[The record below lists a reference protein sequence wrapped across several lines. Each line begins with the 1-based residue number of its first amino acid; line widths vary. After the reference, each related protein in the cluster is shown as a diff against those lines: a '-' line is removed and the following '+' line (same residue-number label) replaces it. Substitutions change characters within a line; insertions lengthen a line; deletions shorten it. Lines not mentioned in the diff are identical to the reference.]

1 MDLFAKL
8 NPEQLAKVAESLAC
22 VEFGGSA
29 VIITKGEPG
38 DCFYLVRTG
47 GAVVSDGTRQL
58 GEISPGGSFGERAL
72 LTDEVRAAHI
82 TAGPLGCALFAL
94 SRDAF
99 KAALAM
105 VDEVF
110 RADALRRLPQLP
122 AALAPP
128 QLAAACA
135 AMERVLLP
143 TGEAFLGAAQ
153 AVDGIV
159 LVEEGSLAVT
169 EQPPGWAMGLSLSR
183 GAAFGAES
191 LADAGA
197 AHALGAVL
205 AAGPDG
211 VTLLRLRRAAFVAL
225 YGTLEMAEAAQR
237 VAALRR
243 VPLLA
248 ALPPDAML
256 ALAASLVP
264 LTFQP
269 GEPVVR
275 QGDPGDAFFLLDKG
289 TATVQDAAGKVYG
302 HLREGCYFGELALQA
317 KAGEGVR
324 AATIIA
330 APGAGELR
338 VLRMTR
344 DAFAAMRAEHP
355 AVAAGLAAGEAG
367 YAPVAYTARL
377 GLKDLQLSRALGV
390 GTFGKVFLAT
400 HRGNKYALKQVAKA
414 HVVAKG
420 LVAHIKR
427 ERDVMAECDSPFLV
441 ALTASFQDAQAL
453 YLLME
458 LVLGGELFYYLQGL
472 RTQLPEAAGRFYTAC
487 VVEAFDFL
495 HTRHYIYRDLKP
507 ENLLITATGY
517 IKVADYSFAK
527 RLRGGKTFTL
537 CGTPAYLAPEQI
549 TRAGHD
555 RAVDWWALGV
565 LTYELLAGTS
575 PFYHDDDMT
584 MFKRIVD
591 VKCARWLGAGT
602 VWAAAWR

>member
-1 MDLFAKL
+1 MSR
-8 NPEQLAKVAESLAC
+8 PVPLAAWGYVL
-22 VEFGGSA
+22 
-29 VIITKGEPG
+29 
-38 DCFYLVRTG
+38 L
-47 GAVVSDGTRQL
+47 
-58 GEISPGGSFGERAL
+58 AL
-72 LTDEVRAAHI
+72 LGLTVPFIVYPVFAMNV
-82 TAGPLGCALFAL
+82 LCLALFASAFNLLLGYTGLL
-94 SRDAF
+94 SFGHA
-99 KAALAM
+99 
-105 VDEVF
+105 
-110 RADALRRLPQLP
+110 
-122 AALAPP
+122 
-128 QLAAACA
+128 
-135 AMERVLLP
+135 
-143 TGEAFLGAAQ
+143 AFLGAAE
-153 AVDGIV
+153 ATDGLV
-159 LVEEGSLAVT
+159 LVEEGSLAVS
-169 EQPPGWAMGLSLSR
+169 EQPPGWALGPSLAR
-183 GAAFGAES
+183 GAAFGAAS
-191 LADAGA
+191 LAEAGA
-197 AHALGAVL
+197 AHALGAAL

-211 VTLLRLRRAAFVAL
+211 ATLLRLRRAPFLAL
-225 YGTLEMAEAAQR
+225 FGTLEMAEVGQR

-248 ALPPDAML
+248 ALPPDSML

-269 GEPVVR
+269 GEAVVR
-275 QGDPGDAFFLLDKG
+275 QGEPGDAFYLLDKG
-289 TATVQDAAGKVYG
+289 AAVVQDAAGKVYG
-302 HLREGCYFGELALQA
+302 QLKEGCYFGELALQA

-324 AATIIA
+324 AATILA

-367 YAPVAYTARL
+367 YAPVAFVARL

-400 HRGNKYALKQVAKA
+400 HRGQRYALKQVAKA

-441 ALTASFQDAQAL
+441 SLTASFQDAQAL

-472 RTQLPEAAGRFYTAC
+472 RAPLPEAAGRFYTAC

-495 HTRHYIYRDLKP
+495 HARHYIYRDLKP

-591 VKCARWLGAGT
+591 VKCAPGGGALARHSAGSDARGGAGT
-602 VWAAAWR
+602 PTSPPSRACPTRPRTSSTACCRRRPTSACPWAATASPPCATTSGSGASLGTRCARAAPRRPTCRG